1 MSRKGKR
8 TKPPANSPSREEKAA
23 RRPNGGK
30 GAAAASTFG
39 PKGWLLAAV
48 LVVAVFLVYQ
58 PVWHGGFIWDDD
70 SFLTDNPL
78 IKAHDGLY
86 GFWFTDKPPD
96 YFPLTSSMLWLEW
109 RLWGLNAIG
118 YHLVNI
124 LLHGFSAVL
133 LWRVLRRLSVPGAWM
148 AGLLFAVH
156 PVNVESVAWITER
169 KNVLPMVFY
178 LLAFLTYFRFEENGR
193 RRWYIV
199 ALGMFLLGLL
209 AKTSVVMLPVLL
221 LGCAWWRR
229 GKMTVRDLWRS
240 VPFFALSLILGLV
253 TVWYQTHRAIGTDV
267 VRIDGFASRLAVA
280 GYAVWFYL
288 YKALLPINLCFV
300 YPRWSLDPAL
310 PASWLPLAA
319 LAALFTV
326 LIVCRHRAWGRPA
339 LFALGYY
346 VVALLPVLGFIN
358 IYFMQYSLV
367 ADHWQYFAIIG
378 VIAIVT
384 AGCSW
389 IVKSAGIPRIGY
401 VLCAALVATLA
412 GLTWQQS
419 RVYADAETLYRT
431 TITRNPDCW
440 MAHDNLSAVL
450 LDSNVEEAM
459 AHAREALRLNPDHA
473 PARNNLGLAMRK
485 LGRLEEARAQY
496 MEALRINP
504 DYAPAHNNLGYVLQE
519 SGHIEEAI
527 SQYEEALRISR
538 NYPEAHYNL
547 GNALQMT
554 GRTEEAVAQYRH
566 TLQLAPDFTAAHYNL
581 GLALQRLGRQEEAA
595 AEYREAL
602 RVNPNLAEAY
612 NNLGLAMQQLGRI
625 EEALTDYTEAV
636 RLKPGFAVAHN
647 NRANALEK
655 LGRFQEAIAECT
667 EALRILPDYPEAHV
681 NLGVALE
688 ELGRLED
695 AVTHFKEALR
705 LKPDFAL
712 ARTHLMRLSK

>member
-1 MSRKGKR
+1 MSRKGKK
-8 TKPPANSPSREEKAA
+8 TKPPTNSHSREEKAA
-23 RRPNGGK
+23 S
-30 GAAAASTFG
+30 GAAGLRTVQEEASRPGGEADAAATSTFG
-39 PKGWLLAAV
+39 PKDWLFAAV

-78 IKAHDGLY
+78 IKAPDGLY
-86 GFWFTDKPPD
+86 GFWFTDKPQD
-96 YFPLTSSMLWLEW
+96 YFPLTSSMLWVEW

-267 VRIDGFASRLAVA
+267 VRMDGFASRLAVA
-280 GYAVWFYL
+280 GCAVWFYL
-288 YKALLPINLCFV
+288 YKALLPINLSFV
-300 YPRWSLDPAL
+300 YPRWSLNPAL
-310 PASWLPLAA
+310 AASWLPLAA
-319 LAALFTV
+319 LAALFLL

-346 VVALLPVLGFIN
+346 VVALLPVLGFLN

-378 VIAIVT
+378 IIAIVA

-412 GLTWQQS
+412 GLSWQQS
-419 RVYADAETLYRT
+419 RTYADAETLYRT

-440 MAHDNLSAVL
+440 MAY
-450 LDSNVEEAM
+450 
-459 AHAREALRLNPDHA
+459 
-473 PARNNLGLAMRK
+473 NNLGMTLA
-485 LGRLEEARAQY
+485 GHGQVDEAIACFQKSL
-496 MEALRINP
+496 AINP
-504 DYAPAHNNLGYVLQE
+504 EN
-519 SGHIEEAI
+519 
-527 SQYEEALRISR
+527 
-538 NYPEAHYNL
+538 PEAHYNL
-547 GNALQMT
+547 GIALADREQFDDAIAHY
-554 GRTEEAVAQYRH
+554 RKALEIKPDYAEAIAHFQKA
-566 TLQLAPDFTAAHYNL
+566 LAIKPDFELAHYNF
-581 GLALQRLGRQEEAA
+581 GLVLAGLGRVDDAIAQFQK
-595 AEYREAL
+595 AL
-602 RVNPNLAEAY
+602 ELATQQNNQALAESIRTGIRLYEAGTPSHK
-612 NNLGLAMQQLGRI
+612 LQQSP
-625 EEALTDYTEAV
+625 
-636 RLKPGFAVAHN
+636 PGKTVI
-647 NRANALEK
+647 R
-655 LGRFQEAIAECT
+655 R
-667 EALRILPDYPEAHV
+667 
-681 NLGVALE
+681 
-688 ELGRLED
+688 
-695 AVTHFKEALR
+695 
-705 LKPDFAL
+705 
-712 ARTHLMRLSK
+712 